1 MKIRKINSELRVYI
15 DELDQASISENRK
28 VLFAPIVNY
37 IAESVRL
44 RKRARLNFICT
55 HNSRRSQFAQVWA
68 QTAADALDLPVDSY
82 SGGTEVTACNPRT
95 VEALERAGFKVD
107 SSGEG
112 NPVYRLHYS
121 QKEHPILAFSKV
133 HDDDFNPSEQ
143 FAAIMTCSDADE
155 NCPFI
160 PGADIR
166 IPLLYIDPKFSDDTS
181 DEAEVYDDCCRQI
194 ASEMFFIF
202 SMVKNESGL

>member
-1 MKIRKINSELRVYI
+1 MNSELRAYV
-15 DELDQASISENRK
+15 DKLNQESISENRK
-28 VLFAPIVNY
+28 TLFAPIVNY
-37 IAESVRL
+37 IAASVRL
-44 RKRARLNFICT
+44 GKRARLNFICT

-68 QTAADALDLPVDSY
+68 QTAADAFGLPVESY
-82 SGGTEVTACNPRT
+82 SGGTEVTACNLRT
-95 VEALERAGFKVD
+95 IAALQRAGFKIK
-107 SSGEG
+107 SSGED

-121 QKEHPILAFSKV
+121 DKDHPIIAFSKV
-133 HDDDFNPSEQ
+133 HDDDFNPSDH

-166 IPLLYIDPKFSDDTS
+166 IPLLYIDPKYSDDTT
-181 DEAEVYDDCCRQI
+181 DEGEVYDDCCRRI

-202 SMVKNESGL
+202 SMVKSESGL